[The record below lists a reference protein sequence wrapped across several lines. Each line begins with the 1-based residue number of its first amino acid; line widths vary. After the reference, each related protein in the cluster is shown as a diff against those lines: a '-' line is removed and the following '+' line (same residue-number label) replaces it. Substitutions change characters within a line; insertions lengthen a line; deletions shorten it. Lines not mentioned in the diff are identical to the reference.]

1 MTDNAPARID
11 HDNHLVERTVLIRAS
26 RSAVWEAITVPELMS
41 EWFGETASF
50 APVEPGTIGSVGWA
64 DHGECPIRLET
75 VEPESGFSF
84 RWGMPDRELSPESS
98 TLVAFE
104 LFDAAGGTE
113 LRVTESG
120 FDTRDGDT
128 AESLEAN
135 RGGWD
140 AELDELVALL
150 ERQDSQ

>member
-11 HDNHLVERTVLIRAS
+11 RDKHLVERTVLIRAS
-26 RSAVWEAITVPELMS
+26 RSAVWDAITVPELMS

-50 APVEPGTIGSVGWA
+50 TPLAPGTVGSIGWA
-64 DHGECPIRLET
+64 DYGECPIRIEGID
-75 VEPESGFSF
+75 PESRFSF
-84 RWGMPDRELSPESS
+84 RWGTPDRELSTASS

-120 FDTRDGDT
+120 FDSRDGDT
-128 AESLEAN
+128 EESLESN